1 MVINFFNFASEIR
14 NKVYEELLFA
24 SDLIT
29 IELTTDSSNSP
40 YMVKGPY
47 LYPAVLLANKIAFNE
62 ASSGLYGRNCFRF
75 GIDISGS
82 KSEHETEAVI
92 LASFLDHIGL
102 ENARLLHSLCVMFP
116 VYTSHDISPVR
127 DTISTLGLIRD
138 ICIDIAVLEMVL
150 ETDINSDALTAT
162 RSQLDSILSLKDIK
176 VYTYDG
182 LLSENL
188 IEMMR
193 SWDWIVHVA
202 ELDEAS
208 DRFGSNGWGS
218 DDDDYT
224 DEYYNEETTALGVLP
239 QRSRYFTFCDSDDDR
254 MYQTASTQM
263 ITSSCSCRM
272 CSSAARRLKVTF
284 RVLSLI

>member
-1 MVINFFNFASEIR
+1 MVINFFDLASEIR
-14 NKVYEELLFA
+14 NKVYEELLFT

-40 YMVKGPY
+40 YMVKEPY

-62 ASSGLYGRNCFRF
+62 ASSVLYGRNCFRF

-82 KSEHETEAVI
+82 KSKHETEAVI

-102 ENARLLHSLCVMFP
+102 ENARLLYSLFVMFP

-127 DTISTLGLIRD
+127 DTISALGLIRD

-150 ETDINSDALTAT
+150 ETDINCDALTAT
-162 RSQLDSILSLKDIK
+162 RSQLDSISSLKDIK

-188 IEMMR
+188 VEMMR
-193 SWDWIVHVA
+193 SWGWTVHVD

-208 DRFGSNGWGS
+208 DRFGSDGWGS

-239 QRSRYFTFCDSDDDR
+239 QRSRYFTFCDSDDD
-254 MYQTASTQM
+254 
-263 ITSSCSCRM
+263 
-272 CSSAARRLKVTF
+272 
-284 RVLSLI
+284 